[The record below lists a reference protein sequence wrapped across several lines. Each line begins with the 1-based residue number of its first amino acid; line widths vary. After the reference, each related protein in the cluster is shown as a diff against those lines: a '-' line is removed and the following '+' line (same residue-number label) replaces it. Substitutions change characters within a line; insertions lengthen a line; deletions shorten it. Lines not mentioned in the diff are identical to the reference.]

1 MDRSRI
7 DDAPAYVLHAHPY
20 RETSLI
26 VEAYARAQGR
36 IALVAKGARRPRSAL
51 RGVLLAFQP
60 LSLGWS
66 GRGEVRT
73 LQRAEWAGGQPMLK
87 GDALLCGF
95 YLNELL
101 LRLLPRDDPHEA
113 LYDDYAAAVAQL
125 ALGAP
130 SAPVLRAFEKRLLK
144 ALGYALALE
153 RDGASGAA
161 ISPDALYRYEP
172 ERGAVR
178 IAAPSPSDDGPAF
191 SGRVLL
197 EIANDDYRNPQ
208 TLAQSKQL
216 MRLLINHRLD
226 RQPLHSRRVFRDL
239 QQL

>member
-1 MDRSRI
+1 MDRGRI
-7 DDAPAYVLHAHPY
+7 DDAPAYVLHVHPY

-26 VEAYARAQGR
+26 VEAFARAHGR
-36 IALVAKGARRPRSAL
+36 IALIAKGARRPRSAL

-60 LSLGWS
+60 LAVGWS

-95 YLNELL
+95 YVNELL
-101 LRLLPRDDPHEA
+101 MRLLPRDDAHEA
-113 LYDDYAAAVAQL
+113 LYEDYATAVAKL
-125 ALGAP
+125 ARGEPTAP
-130 SAPVLRAFEKRLLK
+130 ILRAFERRLLK
-144 ALGYALALE
+144 ELGYALSLE
-153 RDGASGAA
+153 REGAEGPA
-161 ISPDALYRYEP
+161 IVPDALYRYEL

-178 IAAPSPSDDGPAF
+178 IAAPSGTDDGPAF
-191 SGRVLL
+191 TGRALL
-197 EIANDDYRNPQ
+197 DIAQDDYRDPH
-208 TLAQSKQL
+208 TLALSKQL
-216 MRLLINHRLD
+216 MRMLINHRLD

>member
-1 MDRSRI
+1 MDRSRV
-7 DDAPAYVLHAHPY
+7 DDAPAFVLHMHPY

-26 VEAYARAQGR
+26 VEAYSRSHGR
-36 IALVAKGARRPRSAL
+36 IALLAKGARRPRSAL

-60 LSLGWS
+60 LAVGWS

-73 LQRAEWAGGQPMLK
+73 LQRAEWSGGQPMLK

-101 LRLLPRDDPHEA
+101 LKLLPRDDPHET
-113 LYDDYAAAVAQL
+113 LYDDYAAAVARL
-125 ALGAP
+125 AR
-130 SAPVLRAFEKRLLK
+130 SAPTAPILRAFERRLLK
-144 ALGYALALE
+144 ELGYALALD
-153 RDGASGAA
+153 RDSASGAA
-161 ISPDALYRYEP
+161 IAAEALYRYEP

-178 IAAPSPSDDGPAF
+178 IAAPSATDDGPAF
-191 SGRVLL
+191 TGRALL
-197 EIANDDYRNPQ
+197 EIAQDDYRDPQ

-216 MRLLINHRLD
+216 MRMLINHRLD